1 MFLAPTPIHFHEGIS
16 YRQDVHFERPER
28 THPLRQSR
36 YLVYFL
42 FLLWAFFWKKNS
54 EGTRDTLVLL
64 VQIFQKKTTLFER
77 YRERVIE
84 K

>member
-16 YRQDVHFERPER
+16 DRQDVHFERPER
-28 THPLRQSR
+28 THPLGQSR

-42 FLLWAFFWKKNS
+42 FLLWAFFCNKFILR
-54 EGTRDTLVLL
+54 GTRDTLLL

-84 K
+84 